1 MKNLTPVQIIAMILV
16 VLGAISGG
24 TAQLHDIVGANLTKI
39 LVAISG
45 LSTTVLSGWIMI
57 ITGQASQI
65 KAVGDM
71 PGVEK
76 IVVNE
81 KASQTLA
88 TMAVAQEGNKVE
100 STPEAQAAVEATA
113 KGT

>member
-1 MKNLTPVQIIAMILV
+1 MNNLTPVQIIAMILV

-24 TAQLHDIVGANLTKI
+24 TAQLTDIVGPGLTKI
-39 LVAISG
+39 LVAVSG

-65 KAVGDM
+65 KAVNDM

-76 IVVNE
+76 IIVNE
-81 KASQTLA
+81 KANQALA

-100 STPEAQAAVEATA
+100 STPEAQAAVTATA
-113 KGT
+113 KG